1 MKNRSYIGI
10 VAVAAK
16 SWTFATVL
24 ITRAAERP
32 LRILCTH
39 ETMAWIR
46 ESVHQL
52 LSDRIY
58 ALGLADQFA
67 IGKTSAVPSQPN
79 PACRPEPV
87 TPGWLHASRVTCI
100 IGCGMTTSL
109 TFGQWKHKQERAG
122 HQGTRTPTHRN
133 VRDGS

>member
-32 LRILCTH
+32 LRILCTR

-87 TPGWLHASRVTCI
+87 TPGWLPCLSSHLHYWLWYDHVAYLRAVETQA
-100 IGCGMTTSL
+100 GARRTS
-109 TFGQWKHKQERAG
+109 GDEN
-122 HQGTRTPTHRN
+122 PN
-133 VRDGS
+133 PS